1 MPNLNEILNMLEDS
15 MTSGI
20 EKTASEKEDK
30 AEVPAGSEQF
40 TKTASAI
47 KEAEELGAKVATQLL
62 KQAEDEKKEESKDEK
77 KEESKDEGDKE
88 TKDEAKEEGESEEE
102 EAKEKSKE
110 EDMDK
115 KANLV
120 DIISAMLEKSAF
132 EGDENTQNGVPGGVV
147 PNKMQVDNAANVAYQ
162 DATIGVTPG
171 TNGNNDGGT
180 VNQIMDAIVAKAQGA
195 GGIGENQ
202 VPGGTPFS
210 GAEAQDPNVEKTAA
224 VVALVESGVDF
235 DTAVDLVKQA
245 EYEINEEVMNIEK
258 KAAFDALI
266 EEGVDFD
273 TATDLVKEAAGKA
286 GLVDKARK
294 AYTSF
299 ATKANSKIQKATG
312 ASSWKGLGSKISDKA
327 QSAAVGPKARL
338 ADEAADLKTSI
349 KALRTG
355 KLESGDFYA
364 QRGLKKG
371 YQGQHLD
378 KDVSGISRMSTLGH
392 IARNRIAQ
400 GVAGTGAAAGAGA
413 AYYAHQKK
421 AAFDALV
428 EEGVDFDTATD
439 LVKQASIEVFGE

>member
-1 MPNLNEILNMLEDS
+1 MLEDS

-30 AEVPAGSEQF
+30 AEVPSGSEQF

-224 VVALVESGVDF
+224 VVALVESGIDF

-245 EYEINEEVMNIEK
+245 EVEIKAEAFEVEK
-258 KAAFDALI
+258 QAAFGALI
-266 EEGVDFD
+266 EAGVDFD
-273 TATDLVKEAAGKA
+273 TATNLVKEACEGIEKAALSGAG
-286 GLVDKARK
+286 V
-294 AYTSF
+294 
-299 ATKANSKIQKATG
+299 
-312 ASSWKGLGSKISDKA
+312 
-327 QSAAVGPKARL
+327 
-338 ADEAADLKTSI
+338 
-349 KALRTG
+349 
-355 KLESGDFYA
+355 
-364 QRGLKKG
+364 
-371 YQGQHLD
+371 
-378 KDVSGISRMSTLGH
+378 
-392 IARNRIAQ
+392 
-400 GVAGTGAAAGAGA
+400 GAAADKGAAWIASKAKGAYAKGKGLAETGYLHGLYAKDKVKGIADKVGPAVKKEVSSVRGSAQLAKGQLKDVVMGTGGGAGYTRLDAAKGLAKNKAVHYGAGA
-413 AYYAHQKK
+413 AALAGAGGYAAYQHQKK
-421 AAFDALV
+421 AAVDILMADGF
-428 EEGVDFDTATD
+428 DFDTAVQ
-439 LVKQASIEVFGE
+439 LVQDVE